1 MNQVEINL
9 EQITLES
16 LPSLSKTGS
25 TRSILRLDKVHPI
38 VSGNKWFKLR
48 YYIAEALEGK
58 KSTIASF
65 GGAFSNHIV
74 ALAYACKA
82 LKLESVGFIRGEE
95 AGSITLQDAAKAGMQ
110 LHYISRNDF
119 NDKIYLKNL
128 YHQPDWYW
136 INEGGYGKIGAK
148 GASTI
153 FNTVDL
159 NSFTHIVC
167 AVGTGTMMAG
177 LIDAANCHQQIIG
190 ISVLKNNFSIEAE
203 VKYLLKKKDQPI
215 TIFYDYHFGGYA
227 KHTPLLLNFMNELY
241 LSEAL
246 PTDIVYTGKLMF
258 AVNDLLTKKYFG
270 DDANILVIHS
280 GGLQGNRSLADG
292 KLVF

>member
-1 MNQVEINL
+1 MEISL

-16 LPSLSKTGS
+16 VPSLSKKGS
-25 TRSILRLDKVHPI
+25 TLSILRLDKVHPV
-38 VSGNKWFKLR
+38 VSGNKWFKLKH
-48 YYIAEALEGK
+48 YLAEALEAK
-58 KSTIASF
+58 KNTIASF

-74 ALAYACKA
+74 ALAYACKE
-82 LKLESVGFIRGEE
+82 LKLASVGFIRGEA
-95 AGSITLQDAAKAGMQ
+95 AGSITLKDASEAGMQ

-119 NDKIYLKNL
+119 CDKNQLKNL
-128 YHQPDWYW
+128 YHQPNWYW
-136 INEGGYGKIGAK
+136 VNEGGYGSTGAK

-153 FNTVDL
+153 FEIVNL

-167 AVGTGTMMAG
+167 AVGTGTMMGG
-177 LIDAANCHQQIIG
+177 LIEAAYSHQKIIG

-203 VKYLLKKKDQPI
+203 VKFLLNKQDQPF
-215 TIFYDYHFGGYA
+215 TILYDYHFGGYA
-227 KHTPLLLNFMNELY
+227 KHTPILLNFMNELF

-258 AVNDLLTKKYFG
+258 AVNDLVEKKYFG
-270 DDANILVIHS
+270 DDANVLVIHS
-280 GGLQGNRSLADG
+280 GGLQGNRSLAKG